1 MTPDYERAGAFS
13 SFFAL
18 KFRSMKQEPWNKTI
32 NCPEFYEKRFGQFI
46 IRGQLS
52 WFGYLPGRKIKAHV
66 RMCLYFL

>member
-13 SFFAL
+13 SFLAL
-18 KFRSMKQEPWNKTI
+18 KFKNMKQEPWNKTI
-32 NCPEFYEKRFGQFI
+32 NCPEIHENRFGQFI

-66 RMCLYFL
+66 RLCLYFL